1 MPKSMI
7 TRSALAAALCAL
19 SLCAD
24 ALADSS
30 KRVIDIPPGDL
41 AVALDLLAKQAGAD
55 LVYRP
60 EQVRGLKTAG
70 VAGEF
75 SALEAFTRL
84 LQGTPLKVS
93 MDSTGALLIAAPLPA
108 ESQVSETARSNLSSS
123 TQAARSD
130 ARRLRLAQADTNE
143 SAGSSSGDGER
154 RAEVEEIVVTGTNI
168 AGVVPAGSP
177 VLVIDSIQIR
187 QSGYSSTEQL
197 LQALPQNFR
206 GGQAGASADVNFSSG
221 TLRATNWTA
230 GSGVNLRGL
239 GSNATLVLINGRRI
253 AATGSGAYTDISLI
267 PVDAIE
273 RIEILTDGASAIYGA
288 DAVAGV
294 INIILKQDHQGAES
308 RVRYGFTTEGGR
320 DEYRLSQ
327 MLGGGW
333 DGGGATLSASYLDQS
348 QLLSSERAATANA
361 VDPSSLFPANELASV
376 SLVASHRFMDEWT
389 IQSDAQYSRS
399 DRHLIDSDSLL
410 RSDSFID
417 LDRYAA
423 AVSLSRDAFGDW
435 TFSLDGSVS
444 QEDTDIYA
452 TMTDQATGA
461 LTRAQNQVQTQD
473 QWNTELRGSGSLF
486 ALPGGA
492 VKLALGASY
501 REEEFFRRI
510 TSSAEAGRNVT
521 SAFIELHV
529 PLVGEPNAVRGIR
542 SLKLSLAGRYD
553 DYSDFGSSTNPKVG
567 IAWSPIE
574 DVTLRSSYS
583 TSFRAPA
590 TGQELDRSEGGV
602 GLVEVLPFFAPDGDG
617 FVPVALLF
625 GSDRLQPEES
635 TNWTAGLT
643 WKPGFAPGLGVDL
656 TWYDISYTDRI
667 VVPPF
672 DFGALTEP
680 ALQAFVD
687 YFETPAEVAQ
697 VVNSYLAQGAF
708 FSDSTDGLFG
718 PDPLSQTTVVYRYL
732 WTNAESVDVSGLDL
746 TADYRFERGE
756 NRYGLALNINYIQ
769 EMVNVPAPGAQA
781 YDLIDTYGNPPDLRF
796 RASISWSRGG
806 FAGALNVNHTDSYTN
821 TAALVDQAVDSYTT
835 VDMTTRYTFSG
846 GGFADGL
853 SISLFATNL
862 FDKEPPFLELPGLGG
877 NYDAANADPL
887 GRMVGIEVAK
897 RWSP

>member
-1 MPKSMI
+1 MPKSPM

-41 AVALDLLAKQAGAD
+41 AAALDLLAKQAEAD

-60 EQVRGLKTAG
+60 EQVRGQKTVG
-70 VAGEF
+70 VMGELC
-75 SALEAFTRL
+75 ALEALTRL

-93 MDSTGALLIAAPLPA
+93 TDSTGAILIATPLPKV
-108 ESQVSETARSNLSSS
+108 SQVLASARSNLSSS
-123 TQAARSD
+123 SD
-130 ARRLRLAQADTNE
+130 A
-143 SAGSSSGDGER
+143 SSSDGDR
-154 RAEVEEIVVTGTNI
+154 RAEIEGVVVTGTNI
-168 AGVVPAGSP
+168 AGVAPVGSP
-177 VLVIDSIQIR
+177 VLVIDSIEIR

-221 TLRATNWTA
+221 SLRRTNWTA

-253 AATGSGAYTDISLI
+253 VASGSGTYTDISLI

-294 INIILKQDHQGAES
+294 INIILRKEHHGAES
-308 RVRYGFTTEGGR
+308 RVRYGFTTEDGR

-327 MLGGGW
+327 TFGAGW
-333 DGGGATLSASYLDQS
+333 DGGGATLSATYLDQS
-348 QLLSSERAATANA
+348 QMLSSERAATANA
-361 VDPSSLFPANELASV
+361 TDPSSLFPANELANV
-376 SLVASHRFMDEWT
+376 SLLANHRFMEQWT
-389 IQSDAQYSRS
+389 IASDAQFSRS
-399 DRHLIDSDSLL
+399 DRHLIDSNAVE

-417 LDRYAA
+417 LDRYAT
-423 AVSLSRDAFGDW
+423 AVSLSYAAFGDW
-435 TFSLDGSVS
+435 TFSLDGSLS
-444 QEDTDIYA
+444 QEDSDIYA
-452 TMTDQATGA
+452 TTTNRARGT
-461 LTRAQNQVQTQD
+461 LIRAQNQVQTQD
-473 QWNTELRGSGSLF
+473 QWSTELRGSGSLF
-486 ALPGGA
+486 ALPAGA
-492 VKLALGASY
+492 VKVALGASY

-510 TSSAEAGRNVT
+510 TSTMGAGRDVT

-529 PLVGEPNAVRGIR
+529 PLVGEPNAMRGIR
-542 SLKLSLAGRYD
+542 NLTLSVAGRYD
-553 DYSDFGSSTNPKVG
+553 DYSDFGSTTNPKVG

-574 DVTLRSSYS
+574 DLTVRSSYS

-602 GLVEVLPFFAPDGDG
+602 GIVQMLPFFAPDGDG

-625 GSDRLQPEES
+625 GSDKLQPEES

-643 WKPGFAPGLGVDL
+643 WKPDFARGLAVDL

-672 DFGALTEP
+672 NFGALADP

-687 YFETPAEVAQ
+687 YFDTPAQVAQ
-697 VVNSYLAQGAF
+697 VVNSYLEQGAF
-708 FSDSTDGLFG
+708 LDDSTDGVFG
-718 PDPLSQTTVVYRYL
+718 PDPLSQTTVIYRYL
-732 WTNAESVDVSGLDL
+732 WTNAERVDVSGLDL
-746 TADYRFERGE
+746 TADYRFQRGE
-756 NRYGLALNINYIQ
+756 NRYGLALNVNYIE
-769 EMVNVPAPGAQA
+769 EMVNVPAPGALL
-781 YDLIDTYGNPPDLRF
+781 YDLVDTYGNPPDLRF
-796 RASISWSRGG
+796 RASMSWSRGG
-806 FAGALNVNHTDSYTN
+806 FTGALNVNHTDSYTN
-821 TAALVDQAVDSYTT
+821 SAALVDQTVDSYTT
-835 VDMTTRYTFSG
+835 VDMTARYTFSG

-862 FDKEPPFLELPGLGG
+862 FDEEPPFVALPGSAG

-887 GRMVGIEVAK
+887 GRMVGLELAK
-897 RWSP
+897 RWSR